1 MRGDELIVKGA
12 LQSSGIPGIDWVINP
27 YVGCTHA
34 CLYCYAVFMKRVYHY
49 QEPWGDF
56 LAAKVNIAD
65 LLWKER
71 RKIKP
76 GQVVFL
82 SSVTDP
88 YVPQEKQYRLTR
100 GCLEALVGTL
110 GQIRI
115 STRSPLVLRDLD
127 LLKALGARVGFSVTT
142 DREEVAKAFEPK
154 NPSIKARVAALRT
167 LHQAGLETYAFI
179 GPLLPHT
186 SPEAFA
192 ALLDGAV
199 DSVYVDRMNY
209 VNAGLRALY
218 ERFGQPHLITEAG
231 ARKALK
237 ALTDAFEVSGIP
249 VTNIPERNETF
260 GIVRPAV
267 SPPMRL
273 PPHPEQ
279 LSLSFSPEPSSN
291 PPVISGFGG
300 SHALIVV

>member
-1 MRGDELIVKGA
+1 MRVDELIVKGA
-12 LQSSGIPGIDWVINP
+12 LQPSGIPGIDWVINP
-27 YVGCTHA
+27 YGGCTHA

-56 LAAKVNIAD
+56 LAAKVNIVD

-88 YVPQEKQYRLTR
+88 YVPQEKRYRLTR
-100 GCLEALVGTL
+100 RCLEALVGTP
-110 GQIRI
+110 GRIRV

-127 LLKALGARVGFSVTT
+127 LLKALNARVGFSVTT

-167 LHQAGLETYAFI
+167 LRQAGLETYAFV
-179 GPLLPHT
+179 GPLLPYT
-186 SPEAFA
+186 SPEAFVS
-192 ALLDGAV
+192 LLDGAV
-199 DSVYVDRMNY
+199 DMVCVDRMNY
-209 VNAGLRALY
+209 VNPRLRALY
-218 ERFGQPHLITEAG
+218 ERFGQPHLITEGG
-231 ARKALK
+231 ARAALK
-237 ALTDAFEVSGIP
+237 ALMDAFFARGIP
-249 VTNIPERNETF
+249 VTNVIERNETF

-267 SPPMRL
+267 SPGRRL
-273 PPHPEQ
+273 PPRPVQ
-279 LSLSFSPEPSSN
+279 LPLLLPS
-291 PPVISGFGG
+291 G
-300 SHALIVV
+300 